1 MANRYQQNLA
11 TLRQAPQRWLVTGA
25 AGFIGSH
32 IAAALLECGQEV
44 VAFDNLSTGSE
55 ENLRF
60 LAQKAETCAGALE
73 IHRSCLLD
81 QSRCLEAMRGV
92 RYVSH
97 QAALG
102 SVPRSLAHPDQTHDN
117 NVQGTV
123 NLLLA
128 ARACGVDGL
137 VYASSSSVY
146 GDHPALPK
154 REDEIGQPLSPY
166 ALSKRVCEEYAQTYH
181 RCFDLPAIG
190 LRYFNVFGP
199 RQSPQGPYA
208 AVIPRWID
216 ALTRGERPVL
226 FGDGLTS
233 RDFCPVAN
241 VVQANILA
249 CLASRDSFGR
259 VYNIA
264 LGGQTTLVELF
275 EALRYALDSRGYTCA
290 HLEPV
295 YKGFRPGDIRHSRA
309 DIRLAQELLGYDPEV
324 DFAKGV
330 AAIFD
335 SDEETEAAGFDA
347 A

>member
-1 MANRYQQNLA
+1 M
-11 TLRQAPQRWLVTGA
+11 VTGA

-32 IAAALLECGQEV
+32 IASTLLECGQEV

-55 ENLRF
+55 ENLSF
-60 LAQKAETCAGALE
+60 LSRKAQRSAGQLE
-73 IHRSCLLD
+73 IHRACLLD
-81 QSRCLEAMRGV
+81 QNRCLEAMRGV
-92 RYVSH
+92 RYISH

-102 SVPRSLAHPDQTHDN
+102 SVPRSLAHPDQTHAH
-117 NVQGTV
+117 NVEGTV

-128 ARACGVDGL
+128 ARVCGVEGL
-137 VYASSSSVY
+137 AYASSSSVY

-181 RCFDLPAIG
+181 RCFDLPTIG

-208 AVIPRWID
+208 AVIPRWIA
-216 ALTRGERPVL
+216 ALRQGERPVL

-249 CLASRDSFGR
+249 CMASPDSFGR

-264 LGGQTTLVELF
+264 LGGQTTLIELF
-275 EALRYALDSRGYTCA
+275 DELRHALDARGTPCA

-309 DIRLAQELLGYDPEV
+309 DIRLARELLGYEPEV
-324 DFAKGV
+324 DFTRGV
-330 AAIFD
+330 AAIFER
-335 SDEETEAAGFDA
+335 DEAVEAPDLACG
-347 A
+347 